1 MNGRLNRDVACMP
14 SSCRRKLLGV
24 AALLPLLAPV
34 AALADAPLCARGRRQ
49 SPIDIAGAT
58 RRAMPQLAFDYRAEP
73 LRIVHDG
80 HTVRVRCADST
91 LRLGNEPLRL
101 QQFHFHLPGGDTIGG
116 EVFPLGMHFP
126 HKSRSGQLVTLVLLF
141 REGHPH
147 RALGDLLP
155 RMPAGPAPE
164 RRSADVRVDPA
175 AWLPATLGYYR
186 YDGSLTSTP
195 CTEGVVW
202 LVLKAVQEVSA
213 AQLAE
218 LRRLIAPN
226 ARAVQPRNGREILE
240 SA

>member
-1 MNGRLNRDVACMP
+1 MNRRLFRDITCAP
-14 SSCRRKLLGV
+14 SSRRRRLLGA
-24 AALLPLLAPV
+24 AALLPLLTPV
-34 AALADAPLCARGRRQ
+34 DALADAALCARGLRQ
-49 SPIDIAGAT
+49 SPIDITGAR
-58 RRAMPQLAFDYRAEP
+58 RRALPPLAFDYRAEP

-80 HTVRVRCADST
+80 HTVRIRCAGST
-91 LRLGNEPLRL
+91 LRLGSEPLQL

-141 REGHPH
+141 REGRGH
-147 RALGDLLP
+147 RALESLLP

-164 RRSADVRVDPA
+164 RRFADVRVDPG
-175 AWLPATLGYYR
+175 AWLPAALGYYR

-218 LRRLIAPN
+218 LRRLIPSN
-226 ARAVQPRNGREILE
+226 ARAVQPRNGREIVE